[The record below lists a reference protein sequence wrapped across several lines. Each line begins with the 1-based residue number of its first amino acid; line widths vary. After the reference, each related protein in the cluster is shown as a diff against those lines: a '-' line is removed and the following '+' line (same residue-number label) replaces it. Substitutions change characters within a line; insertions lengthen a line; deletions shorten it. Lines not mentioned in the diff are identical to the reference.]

1 MKFILNK
8 DKLKIEDALTINSGS
23 FSDYLIDVETDESWD
38 GLSIEAIIAI
48 EKSNEGIS
56 RTVINNQVY
65 IDISKKERYTIG
77 FIGYTI
83 ENNVKTYQR
92 STDLKLIPIVKGAGE
107 IQATNTQEIPTES
120 EWEIYLAQ
128 VQEFIDNG
136 NAIITQANNLDID
149 VNKEGRIATVTI
161 IKKDGTEK
169 SVQISDG
176 EKGDKGDDY
185 VITQEDYQEI
195 ADIVE
200 NQINIPTKTSD
211 LTNDDNVVK
220 DASYVHTDNNYTS
233 AEKTKL
239 SGIETGAEENTINTI
254 KVNGTSQTITSKAVD
269 ITVPTNNNQLTNGA
283 GYQTAS
289 DVQTAINNQIGSAY
303 KAKGSV
309 AFASLPALSSSNEG
323 NVYNVTDSF
332 TTTSDFVEGAG
343 KTYPAGTNVVIINTT
358 GSTYKYDVLA
368 GIVDLSSY
376 VLASDLVA
384 YTNSEIDSLFN

>member
-1 MKFILNK
+1 MS
-8 DKLKIEDALTINSGS
+8 TIKYV
-23 FSDYLIDVETDESWD
+23 DLD
-38 GLSIEAIIAI
+38 GLSHFKAKCDNEYVAKETGKGLSTNDYTTTEKTKLAGIEEGAEVNIIESIVVNGTTATI
-48 EKSNEGIS
+48 SN
-56 RTVINNQVY
+56 
-65 IDISKKERYTIG
+65 
-77 FIGYTI
+77 
-83 ENNVKTYQR
+83 KTA
-92 STDLKLIPIVKGAGE
+92 S
-107 IQATNTQEIPTES
+107 
-120 EWEIYLAQ
+120 
-128 VQEFIDNG
+128 
-136 NAIITQANNLDID
+136 
-149 VNKEGRIATVTI
+149 VTI
-161 IKKDGTEK
+161 SAGAIDSISVNGTA
-169 SVQISDG
+169 QT
-176 EKGDKGDDY
+176 
-185 VITQEDYQEI
+185 ITNKNV
-195 ADIVE
+195 DITV
-200 NQINIPTKTSD
+200 PTKTSD

-239 SGIETGAEENTINTI
+239 SGIETGAEVNTINTI

-323 NVYNVTDSF
+323 NVYNITDSF
-332 TTTSDFVEGAG
+332 TTTSNFVEGAG

-384 YTNSEIDSLFN
+384 YTNSEIDTIFA